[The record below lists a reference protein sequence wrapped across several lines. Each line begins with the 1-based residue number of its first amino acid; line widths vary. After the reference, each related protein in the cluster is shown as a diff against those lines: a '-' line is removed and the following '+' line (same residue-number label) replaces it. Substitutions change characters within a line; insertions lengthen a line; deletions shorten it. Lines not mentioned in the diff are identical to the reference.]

1 MSEINNKPAQQ
12 IAKAK
17 NDCEEKILKAVS
29 EFHDITGLE
38 VDDLRFNKGYLE
50 HKYDDFDVIHP
61 TTITIVV
68 SL

>member
-1 MSEINNKPAQQ
+1 MNEISNKPAQQ

-38 VDDLRFNKGYLE
+38 VDDLRYNKGYLE
-50 HKYDDFDVIHP
+50 RYGDFDVIYL
-61 TTITIVV
+61 TTVTIVV

>member
-1 MSEINNKPAQQ
+1 MSEISNKPAQQ

-29 EFHDITGLE
+29 EFHDMTGLD
-38 VDDLRFNKGYLE
+38 VDDLSLNKGYLE
-50 HKYDDFDVIHP
+50 HKYDNFYVIHP
-61 TTITIVV
+61 ATITIVV

>member
-1 MSEINNKPAQQ
+1 MNEISNKPAQQ

-29 EFHDITGLE
+29 EFHDMTGLE

-50 HKYDDFDVIHP
+50 RYGDFDVIHL
-61 TTITIVV
+61 TTVTIVV

>member
-1 MSEINNKPAQQ
+1 MSKINKKPAQQ

-29 EFHDITGLE
+29 EFHDVTGLE
-38 VDDLRFNKGYLE
+38 VDDLRFNKGYLD
-50 HKYDDFDVIHP
+50 KYDDFEVIHP